1 MEQTL
6 SDYVFWY
13 CPLDKNCLQWTGRDF
28 TAIFSLLWPKKGYFW
43 HQRHKILNFEIE
55 NMVKNG
61 ANSLRLCVLILPFRW
76 NRLQWTGR
84 TFTAIL
90 GFYSH
95 KKGYFWHQRHNILN
109 FWNKKHGQ
117 KWSTLYQ
124 TMCIDTALQIK
135 IVYSGLVV
143 ILRQF
148 LAFHGSKKAIFA
160 TRGTKYSILKQKT
173 WPKMEHTL
181 PDYVFWYW
189 PSNKTRLQWIC
200 HNFMAIFSFLWS
212 KNATF
217 ATSGTKYSILKQ

>member
-6 SDYVFWY
+6 PDYLFWY
-13 CPLDKNCLQWTGRDF
+13 CPLDKNCLQWTGRNF

-84 TFTAIL
+84 TFTAIFS
-90 GFYSH
+90 FYSH
-95 KKGYFWHQRHNILN
+95 KKGYFCHQRHNILN

-135 IVYSGLVV
+135 IVYSGLVI
-143 ILRQF
+143 ILLPL
-148 LAFHGSKKAIFA
+148 LAFYCPKKGYFCHQMNQILNFERENMVKNGAN
-160 TRGTKYSILKQKT
+160 SIRLCVLI
-173 WPKMEHTL
+173 L
-181 PDYVFWYW
+181 PLRWKLFTVDW
-189 PSNKTRLQWIC
+189 L
-200 HNFMAIFSFLWS
+200 
-212 KNATF
+212 
-217 ATSGTKYSILKQ
+217 